1 MFFKFYH
8 LAVLKTKNIFQ
19 WFDVKRNKVHF
30 HVSICEYPNVHQLF
44 FKNWR
49 GYFNNQSPQFSLGR
63 GNISDVLKTISLL
76 TMEHTFILSLFFSIF
91 FLYQTCDETVA
102 SSRPVKTTPLFQS
115 RLWREYIVCF
125 HAKICC
131 NKTI

>member
-49 GYFNNQSPQFSLGR
+49 GYFNNQSPQFILGQ

-76 TMEHTFILSLFFSIF
+76 TMEHTFILSLFFSILF
-91 FLYQTCDETVA
+91 FFIK
-102 SSRPVKTTPLFQS
+102 PVMRQLPHRVQWRQPPVSITTLTRIHSLFS
-115 RLWREYIVCF
+115 CKNLL
-125 HAKICC
+125 
-131 NKTI
+131 